1 MDIKFCGAAQTVTGS
16 CFLLKL
22 TSGQQILIDC
32 GLYQGGDHNFKNFNE
47 EWNFDPKQIDALILT
62 HAHIDHSGRIPKLVK
77 DGFKG
82 NIYCTNATRNLC
94 RIMLAD
100 SAYIQERE
108 AEQENRKRH
117 PEQEKVQPLYT
128 VKDAEKAMLQFVGLG
143 YERWFELFEDCSF
156 RFQDAGHILGSA
168 SVAMQIKENGKIKK
182 IGFTGDIG
190 RPDRPLLKDSVPIP
204 AVDYLVCES
213 TYGDKLHYTTREDQK
228 ELLSIIQKVCIK
240 GQGKLIIPAFSIGR
254 TQEIVYLLN
263 ELEMKDQL
271 PKIPIYVDSPLAI
284 NATNIYLMH
293 PECFDQETHD
303 ILEVDPNPL
312 GFKGLKYTR
321 NVEESKAIN
330 NHKGP
335 AIIISA
341 SGMMTAGRIRH
352 HVYNKIE
359 DPKNAF
365 LIVGFC
371 APGTLGRILSDGA
384 KEIKIMGETKKVN
397 AQILQMNSFS
407 AHGDQKEMI
416 DFLKLQDKSALKE
429 IFLVH
434 GEIERQEVFARAL
447 RKDGFQKVS
456 IPSLNENVRV

>member
-1 MDIKFCGAAQTVTGS
+1 MDLKFCGAAQTVTGS

-22 TSGQQILIDC
+22 TSGKKILIDC
-32 GLYQGGDHNFKNFNE
+32 GLYQGNDHNFKKFNE
-47 EWNFDPKQIDALILT
+47 DWSFDPKQIDALILT

-77 DGFKG
+77 DGFAG
-82 NIYCTNATRNLC
+82 NVYCTNATRNLC

-108 AEQENRKRH
+108 AEQDNRKRA
-117 PEQEKVQPLYT
+117 PEAPEVAPLYT
-128 VKDAEKAMLQFVGLG
+128 LEDAEKALHQFIGIG
-143 YERWFELFEDCSF
+143 YERWFELDENLSF

-168 SVAMQIKENGKIKK
+168 SVVVQVKENGNIKK

-190 RPDRPLLKDSVPIP
+190 RPNRPLLKDPVPIP
-204 AVDYLVCES
+204 KVDYLICES
-213 TYGDKLHYTTREDQK
+213 TYGDKLHFTTREDQK
-228 ELLSIIQKVCIK
+228 ELLSIIHKVCVK
-240 GQGKLIIPAFSIGR
+240 NQGKLIIPAFSIGR

-263 ELEMKDQL
+263 ELEGEGKL
-271 PKIPIYVDSPLAI
+271 PKIPIFVDSPLAI

-303 ILEVDPNPL
+303 LLEKDPNPL

-321 NVEESKAIN
+321 HVEESKAIN

-341 SGMMTAGRIRH
+341 SGMMTAGRVRH
-352 HVYNKIE
+352 HIYNKIE
-359 DPKNAF
+359 DPKNAI

-384 KEIKIMGETKKVN
+384 KEIKLMGETKKVN
-397 AQILQMNSFS
+397 AEILQMNSFS

-416 DFLKLQDKSALKE
+416 DFLCLQDKSEVKE

-434 GEIERQEVFARAL
+434 GEGNRQEVFARAL
-447 RKDGFQKVS
+447 RKEGFKKVS
-456 IPSLNENVRV
+456 IPSLNENVKI

>member
-1 MDIKFCGAAQTVTGS
+1 MHLKFCGAAQTVTGS
-16 CFLLKL
+16 CFLLQL
-22 TSGQQILIDC
+22 ASGQKILIDC
-32 GLYQGGDHNFKNFNE
+32 GLYQGNDHNFKKFNE
-47 EWNFDPKQIDALILT
+47 EWAFDPKEIDALILT

-82 NIYCTNATRNLC
+82 NVYCTNATRNLC

-108 AEQENRKRH
+108 AEQDNRKRSPDS
-117 PEQEKVQPLYT
+117 PEIEPLYT
-128 VKDAEKAMLQFVGLG
+128 LEDAEKALLQFVGIG
-143 YERWFELFEDCSF
+143 YERWFELNENLSF

-168 SVAMQIKENGKIKK
+168 SVVVYVKENGKTKK

-190 RPDRPLLKDSVPIP
+190 RPDRPLLKDPMPIP
-204 AVDYLVCES
+204 KVDYLICES
-213 TYGDKLHYTTREDQK
+213 TYGDKLHFTTREDQK
-228 ELLSIIQKVCIK
+228 ELLSIIEKICVK
-240 GQGKLIIPAFSIGR
+240 NQGKLLIPAFSIGR

-263 ELEMKDQL
+263 ELEGQGKL

-303 ILEVDPNPL
+303 VLEEDPNPL

-321 NVEESKAIN
+321 HVEESKGIN
-330 NHKGP
+330 NYKGP

-352 HVYNKIE
+352 HVFNKIE
-359 DPKNAF
+359 DAKNAI

-384 KEIKIMGETKKVN
+384 QEIKLMGETKKVN

-416 DFLKLQDKSALKE
+416 DFLQLQDKKSLQE

-434 GEIERQEVFARAL
+434 GEGERQEVFARAL
-447 RKDGFQKVS
+447 RKEGFKKVS
-456 IPSLNENVRV
+456 IPSLNMNVKI